1 MAWEPRGRNGRRYF
15 YRKRRGPDGVVRS
28 TYVGRTPAVVAAA
41 ELEAVARTATTYHEA
56 ALRRFEADVDRA
68 DAAVRAATAEA
79 RALVDEAMT
88 EAGYRYHRG
97 DWRRPRAST
106 DVL

>member
-1 MAWEPRGRNGRRYF
+1 MAWETRGRNGRRYF
-15 YRKRRGPDGVVRS
+15 YRKHRGPDGAVRS
-28 TYVGRTPAVVAAA
+28 TYVGRTPSVVAAA

-68 DAAVRAATAEA
+68 DAAVRAATADVRA
-79 RALVDEAMT
+79 RVDEAMT

-97 DWRRPRAST
+97 EWRRPQTSP
-106 DVL
+106 DVP